1 MKTFHYE
8 QLVYCSSQ
16 KSVVTGQPGFGVRS
30 KSAGLENSEA
40 EDIVSLAKVSY
51 AIPMEQ
57 RATKELILEHP
68 QLDELYPPLYTYK
81 KIKFASGEER
91 FIIARTIYVGI
102 DYGYFAQ
109 IDGAQRDGAN
119 YITHIF
125 IFNEEVPVSVLEK
138 LIENN
143 SFVPQNT
150 LCSPNNEDI
159 CTYLIGE
166 PVSLTDGEITIDED
180 CEIAIGEEGAELI
193 VAFMQAYKNQRT
205 NEYAKKI
212 IYKAPQERL
221 LKLLPIFGIVPARLI
236 QDVYF
241 QINNMEAY
249 DVPLD
254 LSILFVNEK
263 NNVQIE
269 TDYNIVVDCLQSAKQ
284 TYNIEKNV
292 FYNHVRLACAEGN
305 MQMLNMIVSAF
316 CELDFSKEI
325 DYEAV
330 YDAVM
335 LAHSDE
341 EISLESYSTTKIQK
355 LVSLSLPHEDRDV
368 IETKLNNSL
377 NAAFENINDLQNLKR
392 ALDTIE
398 GLDALCP
405 SALHINST
413 SGNFLM
419 KEIWG
424 EGKDTLIPII
434 EHYHKGVFYVL
445 KKADEPLPD
454 EEKFLQLLPYLQDKN
469 QWLAFIQF
477 YYTELPSKTLV
488 RIVDL
493 IMQSNFPSRKELIE
507 ELLNTRYS
515 VRRNSESTAHILE
528 TIWRKADSEEE
539 QDYAI
544 KLFSKLTDK
553 NNQNIVMSMI
563 DDEALLDALNQKGTW
578 QKRLLQKAKNL
589 MSLFSKS
596 IFMLLVIAFCSCHVE
611 LRDDAN
617 FTPFQAQTYGL
628 PVNGVAKVV
637 EKETYPKG
645 DIRTFEYEL
654 TKDGKLSSFA
664 YFENSNKVTTSYDYA
679 RDGRIKSIAN
689 PNYEFVKKE
698 DHNELRM
705 VKQLEKSTNKEV
717 NRTVYGYD
725 TRGNITAKTTYYD
738 NENRVD
744 YEYSYYSDSRALK
757 SVIIKSND
765 ITIVQNIDSAHQWI
779 TKEHEYKGK
788 KKKPTVYSYAYLQLD
803 KEGNW
808 LKCEKRNS
816 KGKVLLTFTRE
827 YIYFAQKDAFMAS
840 NRRSAEFTSYQAV
853 HFSDNAIVNYFKN
866 LRNRIVLNQ
875 RMHDT
880 PGVVLYIIL
889 SLLMFGFIWWFI
901 SYAKKKNILANFSGS
916 YQDNNMKRMWMFNKE
931 AYLDVLVV
939 AAVVLLAFVAALTTL
954 CVVGGLT
961 FAILWIF
968 KIILIIIVWVGWIAL
983 IGGALYLYASK
994 EGIGC
999 LPTLIGG
1006 LIVIFRDSIKN
1017 LGQRAVDWGFDFMS
1031 DLNIFGWGLSIFTNF
1046 WDLIVLS
1053 IGTPLFLFFSVATI
1067 IIMCVFLLMGVEKI
1081 VMSVYDIRR
1090 PCPVCGSTNTAEYWV
1105 DEHHKHPVALHP
1117 GLYGVFYQTNPD
1129 TGEKL
1134 PTMIFNGKGKLLRK
1148 CTNCHSWMKGNT
1160 QGQSTVGTE
1169 KHIGVVGHRS
1179 SGKSYL
1185 LYAGMHELMDNYKAV
1200 SAHQDSDRDTNI
1212 MANYDRI
1219 RKNAGLQTD
1228 VKDAYRAVQ
1237 LMIEHKPVAYHIYF
1251 YDVAGEMFNQR
1262 STSYQRAMTFYK
1274 NVQSIIFIIDPTMID
1289 ITGDEFSEAMEQWLK
1304 THPATEHFSPNDTY
1318 SSMQTILMRAGNSTK
1333 HLSITFVCTKADMGY
1348 LEACGYN
1355 RNIAEKD
1362 IEKFMKNDLRLGNVI
1377 NAARSA
1383 FKDVHFDI
1391 ASVQPEYSD
1400 RLRGLFVN
1408 VLKQMG
1414 VNF

>member
-212 IYKAPQERL
+212 IYKAHQERL

-254 LSILFVNEK
+254 LSVLFISDK
-263 NNVQIE
+263 SKVQIE
-269 TDYNIVVDCLQSAKQ
+269 TDYNIVVDRLQSAMR
-284 TYNIEKNV
+284 TYNIEENV
-292 FYNHVRLACAEGN
+292 FYHHVRKACAEGN
-305 MQMLNMIVSAF
+305 IQLLKLIISAF

-330 YDAVM
+330 YDAII

-341 EISLESYSTTKIQK
+341 EISLESYSTTKIQQ
-355 LVSLSLPHEDRDV
+355 LLSLPLLPEDREV
-368 IETKLNNSL
+368 IETKLNKSL
-377 NAAFENINDLQNLKR
+377 NAAFEDISDLQNLKH

-398 GLDALCP
+398 QLSTLFP
-405 SALHINST
+405 TALHISST
-413 SGNFLM
+413 SGNHLM
-419 KEIWG
+419 KGIWG
-424 EGKDTLIPII
+424 EGKDSLIPII
-434 EHYHKGVFYVL
+434 EQYSKGVFYVL
-445 KKADEPLPD
+445 KKADEALP
-454 EEKFLQLLPYLQDKN
+454 EEEQFLQLLVNLHDKKY
-469 QWLAFIQF
+469 WMAFIQF
-477 YYTELPSKTLV
+477 YYSEIPSETLV
-488 RIVDL
+488 KLIGI
-493 IMQSNFPSRKELIE
+493 IMQSSIPMRMELIN
-507 ELLNTRYS
+507 ELLDTKYKKKDADLT
-515 VRRNSESTAHILE
+515 VQIVEVM
-528 TIWRKADSEEE
+528 WGKADDDEEK
-539 QDYAI
+539 DHII
-544 KLFSKLTDK
+544 KLFNKLTDK
-553 NNQNIVMSMI
+553 NTKDMSMSMI
-563 DDEALLDALNQKGTW
+563 TDETLSDALDKNGTW

-596 IFMLLVIAFCSCHVE
+596 IFLLAVIALCSCRIE
-611 LRDDAN
+611 LRKDNAN
-617 FTPFQAQTYGL
+617 FTPFQAQMYGL
-628 PVNGVAKVV
+628 PVKDVAKVV
-637 EKETYPKG
+637 EKEIYPQG
-645 DIRTFEYEL
+645 DVRTFEYEL
-654 TKDGKLSSFA
+654 TKDGKLSSLA
-664 YFENSNKVTTSYDYA
+664 NYENNNKITTTYHYA
-679 RDGRIKSIAN
+679 RDGRIKSITN
-689 PNYEFVKKE
+689 PNYEFVIKE
-698 DHNELRM
+698 DHNELRT
-705 VKQLEKSTNKEV
+705 VKQLDKSTNKEV
-717 NRTVYGYD
+717 NKTIYGYD
-725 TRGNITAKTTYYD
+725 ANGNLTAKTAYY
-738 NENRVD
+738 EETQVD
-744 YEYSYYSDSRALK
+744 YEYSYYPDSRALK
-757 SVIIKSND
+757 SVVIKYND
-765 ITIVQNIDSAHQWI
+765 ITIMQDVDSVHQWI
-779 TKEHEYKGK
+779 TKQYEYKGK
-788 KKKPTVYSYAYLQLD
+788 KKKPTEYSYVYLQSD

-816 KGKVLLTFTRE
+816 KGKVLLTYTRE
-827 YIYFAQKDAFMAS
+827 YIYFAQKDAFVAS

-875 RMHDT
+875 RTHDT

-889 SLLMFGFIWWFI
+889 SLLMFGFTWWFV
-901 SYAKKKNILANFSGS
+901 SYARKKNILAKFSGS

-931 AYLDVLVV
+931 AYLDVLAV
-939 AAVVLLAFVAALTTL
+939 AAILLLAFVAALTTL
-954 CVVGGLT
+954 CIVGGVT
-961 FAILWIF
+961 FAILWVF
-968 KIILIIIVWVGWIAL
+968 KILLIIIVWIGWIAL

-1006 LIVIFRDSIKN
+1006 LIVIFRESIRT
-1017 LGQRAVDWGFDFMS
+1017 LGQKAVDWGFEFMS
-1031 DLNIFGWGLSIFTNF
+1031 NLNIFGWGLSIITNF

-1053 IGTPLFLFFSVATI
+1053 IGTPLMLFFCVATI
-1067 IIMCVFLLMGVEKI
+1067 IILCVFLLMGVEKV

-1090 PCPVCGSTNTAEYWV
+1090 PCPVCGNTNTAEYWV
-1105 DEHHKHPVALHP
+1105 DEHHKHPVPLHP

-1129 TGEKL
+1129 TKEKL
-1134 PTMIFNGKGKLLRK
+1134 PTMIFNGKGKLLRR
-1148 CTNCHSWMKGNT
+1148 CTNCHSWIKGNT

-1185 LYAGMHELMDNYKAV
+1185 LYAGMHELMDNYKTV
-1200 SAHQDSDRDTNI
+1200 SAHQDTDRDTNI

-1237 LMIEHKPVAYHIYF
+1237 LMIEHKPVAYHVYF

-1289 ITGDEFSEAMEQWLK
+1289 ITGDEFSEAMEEWLK
-1304 THPATEHFSPNDTY
+1304 NHPADEHFSPNDTY
-1318 SSMQTILMRAGNSTK
+1318 SSMQTILMRAGNSPK

-1355 RNIAEKD
+1355 RNITEKD

-1377 NAARSA
+1377 NAAKSA

-1391 ASVQPEYSD
+1391 ASVHPDYAT

-1414 VNF
+1414 VNL